1 MYMRGLLARLAV
13 LAVCLAVII
22 NAAPAEEPS
31 FVDASDA
38 LAPEV
43 EFDENVDDVDYLT
56 HHYLSPSERHEA
68 EAIEKEDH
76 YKRSASFERNE
87 KVKAAYSQT
96 SMSGFKKAAKTKTK
110 KKAKAK
116 KKIAKLMKKARL
128 KGQTSKKKKEKKL
141 ARREADQAEVSWA
154 DKEQAFRNVA
164 RGLNRKQRVLARRIE
179 RDVKHVQKKHLQI
192 TAHDLVRMH
201 KLTKLEKV
209 AMAKSAAFQVRMK
222 AVQARMATEN
232 AKAKVKSAQRLK
244 KYQKDVKKYRQALQT
259 AKAEHETLALSVQ
272 KANKHLLVEQK
283 KLGLQYKEKTA
294 KLDVKDQKD
303 NRKFDK
309 EARNAQNKF
318 AKLFKDGAE
327 RAAAARAAI
336 VQSIKNAK
344 KEAAQKV
351 KRINIRI
358 SREQAAKKKTDI
370 EYDKKVVADKI
381 ALQHARKVTA
391 EKFAKKA
398 MIADRN
404 FHRQMQEAG
413 QKKEKARRAAFAERA
428 AKRNARIDDKN
439 DEKET
444 KSSIRADGTMRECA
458 LDGTECQTP
467 DGKCHK
473 TSKKGPYMAA
483 DLVSCSKVKPKDDA
497 DAGLAWAG
505 IEPPLPPEK
514 CPPPTIKCLHAENAC
529 KSNKGC
535 NLARA
540 LGPLKGSIH
549 IGCQEGKEELEL
561 WFDFKAACCDK
572 TMIGFTDNIP
582 MFKMQVYNTAD
593 YIKSSLKSTKFTN
606 NHGAGSVCHMV
617 KSLVAGVKAGL
628 DEHDQDLEKRPKW
641 NKPGVIN
648 PKERHQKK
656 IKKTKI
662 HHVKI
667 FRFVRPLVKKGK
679 AKKVSLADD
688 GDEN

>member
-1 MYMRGLLARLAV
+1 MG
-13 LAVCLAVII
+13 
-22 NAAPAEEPS
+22 
-31 FVDASDA
+31 
-38 LAPEV
+38 
-43 EFDENVDDVDYLT
+43 
-56 HHYLSPSERHEA
+56 
-68 EAIEKEDH
+68 
-76 YKRSASFERNE
+76 
-87 KVKAAYSQT
+87 
-96 SMSGFKKAAKTKTK
+96 KKQK
-110 KKAKAK
+110 K
-116 KKIAKLMKKARL
+116 L
-128 KGQTSKKKKEKKL
+128 KKEKKL
-141 ARREADQAEVSWA
+141 AKKEADAAEVSWSK
-154 DKEQAFRNVA
+154 KEQAFRNVA
-164 RGLNRKQRVLARRIE
+164 RGLNRNQRVLARKVE
-179 RDVKHVQKKHLQI
+179 REVKHVQKKHLQT

-201 KLTKLEKV
+201 HLTNLEKA

-222 AVQARMATEN
+222 AIQKKMATEN
-232 AKAKVKSAQRLK
+232 AKAKAKSAARLK
-244 KYQKDVKKYRQALQT
+244 KYQAGVAKYHAALAT
-259 AKAEHETLALSVQ
+259 AKKEHETLALSVQ

-303 NRKFDK
+303 NKKFDK
-309 EARNAQNKF
+309 EARHAQNKF

-413 QKKEKARRAAFAERA
+413 QKKEKARRASFAERA
-428 AKRNARIDDKN
+428 AKRNARIDDKK
-439 DEKET
+439 DEKEE

-467 DGKCHK
+467 DGKCNK

-514 CPPPTIKCLHAENAC
+514 CPPPSIKCLHAESSC
-529 KSNKGC
+529 KANKGC
-535 NLARA
+535 NLARSM
-540 LGPLKGSIH
+540 GPLKGSIH
-549 IGCQEGKEELEL
+549 VGCQEGKEELDL
-561 WFDFKAACCDK
+561 RFFFKAACCDK

-617 KSLVAGVKAGL
+617 KSLVAGVEAGL
-628 DEHDQDLEKRPKW
+628 DEHDEDLEKRPKW